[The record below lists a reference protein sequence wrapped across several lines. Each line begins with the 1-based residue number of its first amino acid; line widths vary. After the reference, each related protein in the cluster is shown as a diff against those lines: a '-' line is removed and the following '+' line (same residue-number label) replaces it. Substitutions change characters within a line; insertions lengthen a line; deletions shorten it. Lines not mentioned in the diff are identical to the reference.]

1 YWYPTLLKNGQPLP
15 TFRAIAYYR
24 NWDFG
29 PTRHD
34 TGTGN
39 NAYPADMRVV
49 AGDVDAPGGGAHVQW
64 NCNQASSRPG
74 PFRDPIE
81 AACDKARGTT
91 VNLGVHINFPT
102 CWTGVLNDHNKR
114 GNTADFH
121 GAASRPVKNQLAYV
135 TKAGCPAGFPHKLPQ
150 LRLALQ
156 WDYRGNGRDLT
167 LSSSAHD
174 GVPFNMHAD
183 FWNTWVQSGLKDMV
197 DRCINTNTAHPHG
210 SSVVCGS

>member
-1 YWYPTLLKNGQPLP
+1 
-15 TFRAIAYYR
+15 
-24 NWDFG
+24 
-29 PTRHD
+29 
-34 TGTGN
+34 
-39 NAYPADMRVV
+39 
-49 AGDVDAPGGGAHVQW
+49 
-64 NCNQASSRPG
+64 
-74 PFRDPIE
+74 
-81 AACDKARGTT
+81 
-91 VNLGVHINFPT
+91 
-102 CWTGVLNDHNKR
+102 
-114 GNTADFH
+114 
-121 GAASRPVKNQLAYV
+121 V
-135 TKAGCPAGFPHKLPQ
+135 TKAGCPAGFPQKLPQ